1 MHTERATDFT
11 RSSSP
16 CLGRDSQR
24 WFVLRRDELR
34 AQGEP
39 DAVRLL
45 EKSQFSDDEREQLL
59 SQIDFSRVSEET
71 IMACKNNKFM
81 PQQLITDTALALCV
95 KLRNE
100 LDETRNRLRVAESEL
115 NRARP
120 GLASTTGKMIR
131 SLSISLSRE

>member
-1 MHTERATDFT
+1 MVRLSSRRTSRAEGK
-11 RSSSP
+11 
-16 CLGRDSQR
+16 CN
-24 WFVLRRDELR
+24 
-34 AQGEP
+34 
-39 DAVRLL
+39 AVRLL

-59 SQIDFSRVSEET
+59 SQIEFSRVSEET

-100 LDETRNRLRVAESEL
+100 LDETRNRLRVVESEL

-120 GLASTTGKMIR
+120 GLASTTGRTSR
-131 SLSISLSRE
+131 SLSLSRD